1 MRFIQIIYLEVIFTK
16 VKNML
21 KLSYNSGQ
29 LFIML
34 LIILILYP
42 PLGLGVLVIT
52 IYLMNFRPD
61 HHPYRQVLEL
71 LIMVISLGVIM
82 LFFSF

>member
-1 MRFIQIIYLEVIFTK
+1 
-16 VKNML
+16 ML
-21 KLSYNSGQ
+21 KLSYNFRQ
-29 LFIML
+29 LLWML
-34 LIILILYP
+34 LLILILYP

-52 IYLMNFRPD
+52 IYLMNFTPD

-71 LIMVISLGVIM
+71 VMVVVSLGVIM

>member
-1 MRFIQIIYLEVIFTK
+1 
-16 VKNML
+16 ML
-21 KLSYNSGQ
+21 RLSNNLGQ
-29 LFIML
+29 LLIML
-34 LIILILYP
+34 LLILILYP

-71 LIMVISLGVIM
+71 VMMVMSLGVIM